1 MLHTLIV
8 SKHML
13 PDEEEF
19 KLAQQTKVMS
29 VSEPSSDMGRLL
41 HGFSASP
48 SLGTQV
54 TSVSFH
60 ARANVLDLK
69 ELFIRDAIMCKVA
82 GKLS

>member
-1 MLHTLIV
+1 MWYGHISCYTLLIV

-13 PDEEEF
+13 LDEEEF

-48 SLGTQV
+48 S
-54 TSVSFH
+54 
-60 ARANVLDLK
+60 
-69 ELFIRDAIMCKVA
+69 
-82 GKLS
+82 

>member
-1 MLHTLIV
+1 
-8 SKHML
+8 ML

-41 HGFSASP
+41 HGFSALP

-54 TSVSFH
+54 TSASIH

-69 ELFIRDAIMCKVA
+69 KLFIRDAIMCKVA
-82 GKLS
+82 GKPS

>member
-1 MLHTLIV
+1 
-8 SKHML
+8 ML

-29 VSEPSSDMGRLL
+29 VSEPNSDMGRLL

>member
-1 MLHTLIV
+1 
-8 SKHML
+8 ML
-13 PDEEEF
+13 PDEKEF

-48 SLGTQV
+48 SLGTQA
-54 TSVSFH
+54 TSASFH

>member
-1 MLHTLIV
+1 
-8 SKHML
+8 ML

-60 ARANVLDLK
+60 ARAKVLDLK
-69 ELFIRDAIMCKVA
+69 ELLIRDAIMCKVA

>member
-1 MLHTLIV
+1 
-8 SKHML
+8 ML

-41 HGFSASP
+41 HRFSASP